1 MALSRFMSFSFT
13 NLEILEIL
21 EILELSYQFIMF
33 FAEMFRKMPETVLYA
48 LMPNVTRFF
57 FINNIINQKYLVSGI
72 LPNISAKNIIN

>member
-1 MALSRFMSFSFT
+1 MSYSFT

-33 FAEMFRKMPETVLYA
+33 CAEMFGKMPETVLLA

-57 FINNIINQKYLVSGI
+57 FINNIINQKYFISGI
-72 LPNISAKNIIN
+72 FLNILAKLGILKI